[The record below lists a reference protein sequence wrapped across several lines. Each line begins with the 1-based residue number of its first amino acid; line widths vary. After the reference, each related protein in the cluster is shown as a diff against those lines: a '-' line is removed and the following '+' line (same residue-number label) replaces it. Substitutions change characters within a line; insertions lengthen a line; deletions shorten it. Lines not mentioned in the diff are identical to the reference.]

1 MSGLEINRGRV
12 VLTIGVDT
20 AMDQCGFAMA
30 NFFDASLK
38 RHTAGDWGDLD
49 PGDAAANDHAVLL
62 GERVL
67 SAYAVPAELA
77 AKSGHATLWIITE
90 ADRAATTLLWPG
102 EY

>member
-1 MSGLEINRGRV
+1 MSGLKISRGRV
-12 VLTIGVDT
+12 VLTVGVDT
-20 AMDQCGFAMA
+20 AMDRWGSGMA

-67 SAYAVPAELA
+67 SAYTVPADLA
-77 AKSGHATLWIITE
+77 AKSGHDRLWIITE
-90 ADRAATTLLWPG
+90 ADRASTTLLWPG